1 VKTFER
7 VEGATIRGEGPVNGT
22 VTAVV
27 QMRDT
32 DGGQNFSYRQEAQIG
47 ADGQF
52 EMTVP
57 YSTTGYDRYGPAN
70 GYTNVSVRAAGPY
83 VIGTTPTVNE
93 SAYVIAN
100 RGTVDVTEGQ
110 VVGADTTPVTAE
122 LERTVLST
130 PEGRTNASQ
139 SEEESRSDSTAQLA
153 APDGWL
159 NTVGQLAIAGEPR
172 AFVPPAAWG

>member
-7 VEGATIRGEGPVNGT
+7 VEGATIRGEGPANGT

-32 DGGQNFSYRQEAQIG
+32 DDGQNFSYRQEAKIG

-57 YSTTGYDRYGPAN
+57 YSTTGYDQYGPAN

-83 VIGTTPTVNE
+83 VIGTTPTTNE

-100 RGTVDVTEGQ
+100 RGTVDVSEGR
-110 VVGADTTPVTAE
+110 VVGADPTPVTAE
-122 LERTVLST
+122 LERTVLSI
-130 PEGRTNASQ
+130 PEGRTNQSQ
-139 SEEESRSDSTAQLA
+139 SGEEAPSDSTAKLA

-159 NTVGQLAIAGEPR
+159 DTVGQLAIASEPA
-172 AFVPPAAWG
+172 AFGPPAAWG